1 MLSDEYGQVELDFK
15 GYCALYREAMRDGR
29 LKDASEFKDRIYES
43 GFELNQVLG
52 KVIKLARD
60 SANQTRDTERKQNL
74 LRQAEE
80 FSELSRGLVQELNK
94 LVLKESGNILK
105 GPLFWIVNYGK

>member
-94 LVLKESGNILK
+94 LGFKESGNILK
-105 GPLFWIVNYGK
+105 GPLF